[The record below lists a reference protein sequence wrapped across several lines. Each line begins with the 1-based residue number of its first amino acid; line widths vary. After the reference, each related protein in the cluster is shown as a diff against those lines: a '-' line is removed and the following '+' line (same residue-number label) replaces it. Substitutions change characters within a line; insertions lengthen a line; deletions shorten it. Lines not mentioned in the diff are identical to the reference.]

1 MVKFHKATTLD
12 KLKPGKAMDI
22 EVDGVLIALFNVDG
36 KIFATSDVCPHAGG
50 SLGQGEL
57 DGCTITC
64 PLHGWQFD
72 VESGKCLRIPAM
84 KVQTFPIKIE
94 GNDILVSVDSKE

>member
-1 MVKFHKATTLD
+1 MAHFHKVATLEE
-12 KLKPGKAMDI
+12 LHPGKAK
-22 EVDGVLIALFNVDG
+22 EVSIGDEQIALYNVDG
-36 KIFATSDVCPHAGG
+36 RIFATSDVCPHAGG

-57 DGCTITC
+57 CDGIITC

-84 KVQTFPIKIE
+84 KLNTYEVKVE
-94 GNDILVSVDSKE
+94 GNDILVKLQ